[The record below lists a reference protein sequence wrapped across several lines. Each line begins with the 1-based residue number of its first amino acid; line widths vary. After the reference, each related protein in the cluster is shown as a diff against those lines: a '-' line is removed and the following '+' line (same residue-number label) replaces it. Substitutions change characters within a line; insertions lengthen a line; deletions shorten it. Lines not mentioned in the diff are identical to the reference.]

1 MFPWIILLFI
11 IGVLLLAVEFFLPG
25 FGIFGILGIVSFCV
39 AVLMTAI
46 EYGVFHMCIAIGII
60 IFIVCILLYIAKKN
74 KMYNKVILTETI
86 DGKDFDEDSLKPFM
100 NKEGIAITPLKPY
113 GKVDFDGEII
123 EVFANAGYI
132 SKGAKVLVINISGKN
147 VVVKEI
153 KE

>member
-1 MFPWIILLFI
+1 
-11 IGVLLLAVEFFLPG
+11 
-25 FGIFGILGIVSFCV
+25 
-39 AVLMTAI
+39 
-46 EYGVFHMCIAIGII
+46 MCIAIVII
-60 IFIVCILLYIAKKN
+60 IAIVCILLYIAKKN

-132 SKGAKVLVINISGKN
+132 SKGAKVLVINIRGKN